1 MSQNPV
7 SFFPLR
13 EDTNYSYP
21 YGDYRDLAGLCKSI
35 EGLLQD
41 YTDGKFVQPCYPPK
55 KRLVVVLAG
64 RRDSDLMEQAKEKLG
79 ANSLELTDRGSSA
92 DIWFMTFEK
101 SEGNFTQLKTN

>member
-1 MSQNPV
+1 MSYNTV

-13 EDTNYSYP
+13 DDTNYSYP

-35 EGLLQD
+35 ADLVKD
-41 YTDGKFVQPCYPPK
+41 YTSGKFIQRAQPIK
-55 KRLVVVLAG
+55 RRLVVVLAG
-64 RRDSDLMEQAKEKLG
+64 RHDCDLMEQAKEKLG

-101 SEGNFTQLKTN
+101 SEGVINA